1 MGNRPKWPWF
11 LEDFRTLKRGRGGS
25 VAHTGCRFS
34 RGSIACDLASED
46 HFSNGPSSLASRG
59 DGGGGVKTCLTTL
72 LCAMGPL
79 CCRTKRT
86 DGRTDG
92 RTDEALCLWRPRRTR
107 LERILSFS
115 PRPPA
120 RSLSRSGTP
129 VARQCSVLIRA
140 AQSAN
145 SGEFSVYGVHRA
157 KQF

>member
-86 DGRTDG
+86 DGRGALSVAAAPDST
-92 RTDEALCLWRPRRTR
+92 RTDPVVQPA
-107 LERILSFS
+107 
-115 PRPPA
+115 PA
-120 RSLSRSGTP
+120 RPLALP
-129 VARQCSVLIRA
+129 VGHPGRPAV
-140 AQSAN
+140 
-145 SGEFSVYGVHRA
+145 FSVD
-157 KQF
+157 